1 MSYSGIE
8 NYDIEAIIPAAGLS
22 SRMTIFKP
30 TLPLNSN
37 SVIQNTIL
45 SLKQAG
51 IKNIT
56 VVTGFRSSELIR
68 HLRPYQVTI
77 RKNYS
82 YKTSDMFSSVKLGIE
97 QTKDKRDAF
106 LILPADIPLIRPST
120 ISQLVQ
126 AFKDSKKPVLVPRFN
141 DRGGHPLII
150 SASLRDS
157 LMYWEGDYGLR
168 GWLSRIKGRVD
179 YISVPDRA
187 INLDLDTPSQYRY
200 ALEILPNR
208 HIPDTQECKI
218 LLNNVLSLDRDIIKH
233 SETVAFLA
241 CYLSS
246 IVLNKSKKNSISGY
260 KICIDLQLLAASCLL
275 HDICKGLSDHG
286 GKAAVYLKSLG
297 FHEVAEVV
305 TTHMNYQASPG
316 LLNEKALLYWA
327 DKMVQGTSFI
337 DPSIRFSR
345 KLKKYPHARENILYR
360 YQQVKRIES
369 MFEEISGL
377 SVKQVI
383 NKNIENYATTLSTE
397 TWQDLFI
404 SYPATIYWP
413 NRYSPKQGGNR
424 VGHTMVRDSG
434 ANEHQYS
441 HYQSVA
447 AMSADSRYRLP

>member
-1 MSYSGIE
+1 MSYPSIE
-8 NYDIEAIIPAAGLS
+8 SYDLEAIVPAAGLS

-68 HLRPYQVTI
+68 HLRPYRVTI

-120 ISQLVQ
+120 ISGLVQ
-126 AFKDSKKPVLVPRFN
+126 AFKDNTKPVLVPRFN
-141 DRGGHPLII
+141 GQAGHPLIM
-150 SASLRDS
+150 SVSLRDS
-157 LMYWEGDYGLR
+157 LMNWEGDYGLR
-168 GWLSRIKGRVD
+168 GWLSRLKGRVG
-179 YISVPDRA
+179 YVSVPDRA
-187 INLDLDTPSQYRY
+187 ITLDLDTPNQYRY
-200 ALEILPNR
+200 ALEMLPNR
-208 HIPDTQECKI
+208 HIPDTQECKT
-218 LLNNVLSLDRDIIKH
+218 LLNDVLSLDRDIVRH

-241 CYLSS
+241 CYLAG
-246 IVLNKSKKNSISGY
+246 IVLNKSKKNNISGY
-260 KICIDLQLLAASCLL
+260 KISIDVQLLAASCLL
-275 HDICKGLSDHG
+275 HDICKGLPDHG
-286 GKAAVYLKSLG
+286 GQAAVYLKGLE
-297 FHEVAEVV
+297 FYEVAEVV
-305 TTHMNYQASPG
+305 ATHMHYQASPG

-345 KLKKYPHARENILYR
+345 KLKEYPHARENILYR

-397 TWQDLFI
+397 TWQDLFV
-404 SYPATIYWP
+404 SYPATFYWT
-413 NRYSPKQGGNR
+413 NRYCPKRGGNR
-424 VGHTMVRDSG
+424 VGQAMGKDTE
-434 ANEHQYS
+434 ANEHRYS
-441 HYQSVA
+441 HYQSVTTV
-447 AMSADSRYRLP
+447 SADSRYHLP